1 MNTDVKCSIIE
12 ASSNELLYQMEVHN
26 GQIPAYIVKK
36 HDGPIPFIHIQR
48 STNVCAAVNCLRYGR
63 LTIVAGSVA
72 LIQGC
77 ERFSLDRDQI
87 CHRSVQLRSWTG
99 NLCQLL
105 SHLGGLPNYTLWGRA
120 QHDHLALP
128 TSYASPPSAVHRTST
143 HRSQRVP
150 HALTAH
156 CAPNSMISRNSA
168 FVFIL
173 FLLFP
178 RVPWVMVRV
187 LFCFHLF
194 TSDSFQQVHNL
205 ENATLVQASGRSYH
219 LNVAKSLLTTL
230 LSVSRC

>member
-1 MNTDVKCSIIE
+1 MRCSQL
-12 ASSNELLYQMEVHN
+12 SSV
-26 GQIPAYIVKK
+26 
-36 HDGPIPFIHIQR
+36 
-48 STNVCAAVNCLRYGR
+48 
-63 LTIVAGSVA
+63 
-72 LIQGC
+72 
-77 ERFSLDRDQI
+77 
-87 CHRSVQLRSWTG
+87 RSVDHSCWLSRIVTGMRAFFSGQGPDLSSKCPAEVLDGQLVSVVKSSRAG
-99 NLCQLL
+99 CPIILY
-105 SHLGGLPNYTLWGRA
+105 GGELK
-120 QHDHLALP
+120 HDHLALP